1 MFPPRNLLRAP
12 NAFSELAI
20 AAKKQQNHLH
30 GIMQEHTAH
39 LRRSRQRQQIIGH
52 RRESRLLPARPLRL
66 LCSDRAG
73 SQSAPTTP
81 TDKAH
86 EGPHHRR
93 FRRCV
98 PLPCRGRGHQRQTP
112 LRAFSILK
120 FATGRATFPTC
131 QSLIP
136 PSLPKSAAA
145 KRPLKPLS
153 YRKPKKGLDKK

>member
-1 MFPPRNLLRAP
+1 VKPMFPPRNLLRAP

-30 GIMQEHTAH
+30 GIMQEYTAH

-86 EGPHHRR
+86 EGRTIAVSGDVYRFLAVGEDTNGKRR
-93 FRRCV
+93 LEHSR
-98 PLPCRGRGHQRQTP
+98 
-112 LRAFSILK
+112 S
-120 FATGRATFPTC
+120 
-131 QSLIP
+131 
-136 PSLPKSAAA
+136 
-145 KRPLKPLS
+145 
-153 YRKPKKGLDKK
+153 